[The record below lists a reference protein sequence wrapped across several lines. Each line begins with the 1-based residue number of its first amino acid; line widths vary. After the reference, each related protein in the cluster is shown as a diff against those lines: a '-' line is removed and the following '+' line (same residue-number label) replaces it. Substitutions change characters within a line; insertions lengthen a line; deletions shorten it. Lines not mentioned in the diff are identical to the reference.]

1 VLGDPVVADAIV
13 RSRAKNGKTLALSL
27 PKLLVYA
34 RVDVCPPKPTR
45 LRVTRTKPSVPIGVT
60 SLVTRVDVPSRA

>member
-1 VLGDPVVADAIV
+1 MLGDPVVADAIV

-45 LRVTRTKPSVPIGVT
+45 LRGDPNET
-60 SLVTRVDVPSRA
+60 